1 MTTIIQ
7 PIGCTQNPNFY
18 SKQNWKKAYDK
29 TKQKK
34 KNTSE
39 SSVSFRELLEQE
51 IKKVDLLA

>member
-7 PIGCTQNPNFY
+7 PIGNTQYPNFY
-18 SKQNWKKAYDK
+18 SKQNWNKTNKQ

-39 SSVSFRELLEQE
+39 SGVSFQDLLEQE
-51 IKKVDLLA
+51 LQKVDLLA

>member
-7 PIGCTQNPNFY
+7 PIGCTQNPNLY
-18 SKQNWKKAYDK
+18 YKQNWKKTYDK

-39 SSVSFRELLEQE
+39 SGVSFQEMLEQE

>member
-7 PIGCTQNPNFY
+7 PIGCTQNPNLY
-18 SKQNWKKAYDK
+18 SKQNRKKAYDK

>member
-7 PIGCTQNPNFY
+7 PIGCTQNPNLY
-18 SKQNWKKAYDK
+18 SKQNWKKTYDK
-29 TKQKK
+29 AKQKK

-39 SSVSFRELLEQE
+39 SGVSFQELLEQE

>member
-7 PIGCTQNPNFY
+7 PIGCTQNLNLY
-18 SKQNWKKAYDK
+18 SKQNRKKAYDK

-39 SSVSFRELLEQE
+39 SGVSFQEMLEQE

>member
-7 PIGCTQNPNFY
+7 PIGCTQNPNLY
-18 SKQNWKKAYDK
+18 SKQSRKKAYDK

-39 SSVSFRELLEQE
+39 SGVSFQELLEQE

>member
-1 MTTIIQ
+1 MYTKSESLFQ
-7 PIGCTQNPNFY
+7 AELE
-18 SKQNWKKAYDK
+18 KAYDK

-39 SSVSFRELLEQE
+39 SGVSFQELLEQE

>member
-7 PIGCTQNPNFY
+7 PIGCTQNPNLY
-18 SKQNWKKAYDK
+18 SKQNRKKAYDK

-39 SSVSFRELLEQE
+39 SGVSFQELLEQE
-51 IKKVDLLA
+51 IKKV

>member
-7 PIGCTQNPNFY
+7 PIGCTQNPNLY
-18 SKQNWKKAYDK
+18 SKQNRKKAYDK

-39 SSVSFRELLEQE
+39 SGVSFQELLEQE
-51 IKKVDLLA
+51 TKKVDLLA

>member
-7 PIGCTQNPNFY
+7 PIGCTQNPNLY

-39 SSVSFRELLEQE
+39 SGVSFQELLEQE

>member
-7 PIGCTQNPNFY
+7 PIGFTQNPNFY

-34 KNTSE
+34 KTSE
-39 SSVSFRELLEQE
+39 SSVSFQELLEQE